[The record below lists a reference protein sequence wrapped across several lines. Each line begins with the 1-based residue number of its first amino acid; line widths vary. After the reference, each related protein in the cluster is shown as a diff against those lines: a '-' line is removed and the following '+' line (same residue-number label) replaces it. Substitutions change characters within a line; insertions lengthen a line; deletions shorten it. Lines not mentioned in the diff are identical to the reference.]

1 MPADEYVN
9 NYIGRIKSSILNS
22 LLENLEAT
30 LPSWAMPVTIGET
43 LFIRHPRMV
52 PIHWIR
58 PQSELVAQRGRRVV
72 LSNGEI
78 LPRAFHNPIISGDPF
93 HVAWQ
98 RVGATRKPIRYALD
112 NPADFLTDRVIQ
124 AAEVTLA

>member
-1 MPADEYVN
+1 MPDEYVADFVGN
-9 NYIGRIKSSILNS
+9 IQTEVLSNLVR
-22 LLENLEAT
+22 NLEQI
-30 LPSWAMPVTIGET
+30 LPSWARPVAVDER
-43 LFIRHPRMV
+43 LFITYPLRV

-72 LSNGEI
+72 LSNGEV

-112 NPADFLTDRVIQ
+112 SPINFLTERFALAV
-124 AAEVTLA
+124 EVTLA